1 MLRRGVNIDHIAT
14 VRQARLASSPRPLE
28 GARLAE
34 KAGAWGITAHLREDR
49 RHIQDAD
56 IRELVKNV
64 KNLNME
70 MAVTDEMVRIACEVR
85 PHSSCLVPEKRQEL
99 TTEGGLD
106 VAGQR
111 DKVRAAVVKLHE
123 AGIIVSCFID
133 PVEEQLDAAKEV
145 GADYVEL
152 HTGTYS
158 NASGAARRQE
168 LERLKAAAEHHRRTV
183 CRTAGVQLFMER
195 PFLLH
200 AQPHARAG
208 RHRRFGMRYNRL
220 CACGLPRFKA
230 GLLAV
235 RSLCCMGRLCRIS
248 QRLYSGIQLVGH
260 AASLVCYGVQQDSTA
275 L

>member
-1 MLRRGVNIDHIAT
+1 MLKLGVNIDHIAT
-14 VRQARLASSPRPLE
+14 VRQARLAASPRPLE

-56 IRELVKNV
+56 IRELAANV

-111 DKVRAAVVKLHE
+111 DKVRAAVAKLHE
-123 AGIIVSCFID
+123 AGIVVSCFID
-133 PVEEQLDAAKEV
+133 PVTEQLDAAKEV

-158 NASGAARRQE
+158 NATGEARRQE
-168 LERLKAAAEHHRRTV
+168 LERLKAAAEHAHKIGLSV
-183 CRTAGVQLFMER
+183 NAGHGIDYENIAGVLEIPHLSELNIGHSIIGRAIMVGMER
-195 PFLLH
+195 
-200 AQPHARAG
+200 
-208 RHRRFGMRYNRL
+208 
-220 CACGLPRFKA
+220 
-230 GLLAV
+230 AV
-235 RSLCCMGRLCRIS
+235 GEMLEAMKP
-248 QRLYSGIQLVGH
+248 YSK
-260 AASLVCYGVQQDSTA
+260 
-275 L
+275 